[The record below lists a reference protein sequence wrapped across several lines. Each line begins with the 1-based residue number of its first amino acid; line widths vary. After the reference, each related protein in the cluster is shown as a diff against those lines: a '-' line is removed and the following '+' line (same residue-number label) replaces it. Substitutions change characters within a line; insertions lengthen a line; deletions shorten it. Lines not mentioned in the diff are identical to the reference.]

1 MKCILNLIVFLF
13 FINAISQD
21 VYVKDNLTRESI
33 SGVVFYQ
40 KSDSNIVLN
49 QKYSDL
55 DGKLS
60 LNGFTKNEI
69 IFITHMSYVDSFIL
83 YDSNLKDEIFLN
95 SDLKSLDEI
104 VISASKFS
112 QNLKEISQRVI
123 FISSE
128 DIVLSNPQ
136 TSADLLSTSGN
147 VYIQKSQLGGGSPM
161 IRGFSTNRLT
171 LSVDGVRL
179 NNAIFRGGNIQNVI
193 SIDPFNI
200 QNTEIVLGSSSVIYG
215 SDAIGGAM
223 NFQTKT
229 PILSA
234 TDSTYFKSNL
244 VSRNSSANNEKTGH
258 LDFNIG
264 LKNFASLTSLVF
276 LILMILK
283 RVVMALRI
291 ISDLNMLNR

>member
-1 MKCILNLIVFLF
+1 
-13 FINAISQD
+13 
-21 VYVKDNLTRESI
+21 
-33 SGVVFYQ
+33 
-40 KSDSNIVLN
+40 
-49 QKYSDL
+49 
-55 DGKLS
+55 
-60 LNGFTKNEI
+60 
-69 IFITHMSYVDSFIL
+69 
-83 YDSNLKDEIFLN
+83 
-95 SDLKSLDEI
+95 
-104 VISASKFS
+104 
-112 QNLKEISQRVI
+112 
-123 FISSE
+123 
-128 DIVLSNPQ
+128 
-136 TSADLLSTSGN
+136 

-264 LKNFASLTSLVF
+264 LKNFASLTSFSISDFDDLKTGSNGPSDYLRPEYVEQVNGEDVITSNSDPRIQKHTGYSQF
-276 LILMILK
+276 NFMQKFLLKTDKIEYDFDIHYSSTSNIPRYDRLIRYNNDTNQLHYGEWYYGPQKWLLINSRIKKESLNSPLYDKLILTTAYQKFNESRFSRKIN
-283 RVVMALRI
+283 
-291 ISDLNMLNR
+291 SDDQKQFKEQVNIFIEYRF